1 MNSLV
6 RQNHKRGGNIYVCNK
21 FLDVDIKNL
30 GQFQFMRF
38 FGGGGKLILD
48 KLEILHFQK

>member
-6 RQNHKRGGNIYVCNK
+6 RQSQKGRKYLCNK

-38 FGGGGKLILD
+38 FGGGKLTMD